1 MFTTGSK
8 LLIGSAFAA
17 ALFALVYG
25 VTQEGTLGTIGL
37 ISAAV
42 GLTLVAAINV
52 FARDSNVSA
61 MDPESFEASAA
72 ARNSAHPSPWPLFT
86 ALGATT
92 VTLGL
97 ITNRTFF
104 VLGMA
109 AIAAG
114 GLGWLVQA
122 WSERASTDRAFN
134 KRARNVLIDPIELP
148 IAGAVGAGILI
159 YAFSRI
165 MLGLPTKTATIIA
178 FGVMGAI
185 MLFVGAVVGLKR
197 GASRTAMTGTFG
209 LAAVALIAG
218 GAYAGLHGERETHPH
233 HTPGDI
239 AKDNE
244 CGPEETEADDL
255 ASQNVAAKANIAADV
270 IFDGSQLTYDLPGYD
285 GKSAGLTVPRSTPTN
300 VMFRNDSDDDA
311 RLVIE
316 MHPRLDDNGQPT
328 GPERICTALGEP
340 GSAQFLTLEFALPSS
355 AVEGGYA
362 FTVPGSDAS
371 LPVVVP

>member
-42 GLTLVAAINV
+42 GLGLLAAINV

-185 MLFVGAVVGLKR
+185 VLFVGAVVGLKR

>member
-25 VTQEGTLGTIGL
+25 VTQDGTLGTIGL

-42 GLTLVAAINV
+42 GLGLLAAINV

-61 MDPESFEASAA
+61 MDTDAFDASAA
-72 ARNSAHPSPWPLFT
+72 ARNTARPSLWPLLV

-104 VLGMA
+104 VLGLA
-109 AIAAG
+109 AILAG

-122 WSERASTDRAFN
+122 WSERASSDRAFN
-134 KRARNVLIDPIELP
+134 ARARNTLIDPIELP
-148 IAGAVGAGILI
+148 IAGAIGAGILI
-159 YAFSRI
+159 YSFSRI

-178 FGVMGAI
+178 FGVMGTI
-185 MLFVGAVVGLKR
+185 VLFVGAIVGLKR

-239 AKDNE
+239 AEEND
-244 CGPEETEADDL
+244 CGAEDTEADEL
-255 ASQNVAAKANIAADV
+255 ASQSVAAKANVAAELT
-270 IFDGSQLTYDLPGYD
+270 FDGSQLTYDLPGYD
-285 GKSAGLTVPRSTPTN
+285 GKSEGLTIPRSTPSN
-300 VMFRNDSDDDA
+300 ILFRNHGDDDA

-316 MHPRLDDNGQPT
+316 MHPRIDDNGQPT
-328 GPERICTALGEP
+328 GPERICTPLGEP
-340 GSAQFLTLEFALPSS
+340 GSTQFLTLTFALPSS
-355 AVEGGYA
+355 AVEGGYE
-362 FTVPGSDAS
+362 FTVPGSDAT

>member
-42 GLTLVAAINV
+42 GLGLLAAINV

-122 WSERASTDRAFN
+122 WSERASTDHAFN

-185 MLFVGAVVGLKR
+185 VLFVGAVVGLKR

>member
-1 MFTTGSK
+1 
-8 LLIGSAFAA
+8 LPA
-17 ALFALVYG
+17 Y
-25 VTQEGTLGTIGL
+25 
-37 ISAAV
+37 
-42 GLTLVAAINV
+42 
-52 FARDSNVSA
+52 
-61 MDPESFEASAA
+61 
-72 ARNSAHPSPWPLFT
+72 SAHPSPWPLFT

-104 VLGMA
+104 DLGMA

-114 GLGWLVQA
+114 GLGWIVQA

-185 MLFVGAVVGLKR
+185 VLFVGAVVGLKR

-218 GAYAGLHGERETHPH
+218 GA
-233 HTPGDI
+233 
-239 AKDNE
+239 
-244 CGPEETEADDL
+244 
-255 ASQNVAAKANIAADV
+255 
-270 IFDGSQLTYDLPGYD
+270 
-285 GKSAGLTVPRSTPTN
+285 
-300 VMFRNDSDDDA
+300 
-311 RLVIE
+311 
-316 MHPRLDDNGQPT
+316 
-328 GPERICTALGEP
+328 
-340 GSAQFLTLEFALPSS
+340 
-355 AVEGGYA
+355 
-362 FTVPGSDAS
+362 
-371 LPVVVP
+371 

>member
-25 VTQEGTLGTIGL
+25 VTQDGTLGTIGL
-37 ISAAV
+37 IAAAV
-42 GLTLVAAINV
+42 GLGLLAAINV

-61 MDPESFEASAA
+61 MDPDSFEASAA
-72 ARNSAHPSPWPLFT
+72 ARNSAGPSLWPLLT

-104 VLGMA
+104 ILGMA
-109 AIAAG
+109 AILAG
-114 GLGWLVQA
+114 GLGWLVQS

-134 KRARNVLIDPIELP
+134 QRARNVLVDPIELP
-148 IAGAVGAGILI
+148 IAAAVGAGILI

-178 FGVMGAI
+178 FGVMGTI
-185 MLFVGAVVGLKR
+185 VLFVGAIVGLKR

-209 LAAVALIAG
+209 LAAVALLAG

-239 AKDNE
+239 AEENE
-244 CGPEETEADDL
+244 CGDEETEADDL
-255 ASQNVAAKANIAADV
+255 ASQSVAAKANVAAELT
-270 IFDGSQLTYDLPGYD
+270 FDGSQLTYNLPGYN
-285 GKSAGLTVPRSTPTN
+285 GTSAGLTVPRSTPTN
-300 VMFRNDSDDDA
+300 ILFINDADDDA

-328 GPERICTALGEP
+328 GPERICTPLGEP
-340 GSAQFLTLEFALPSS
+340 GSTQFLTLEFALPSA
-355 AVEGGYA
+355 AVEGGYQ
-362 FTVPGSDAS
+362 FTVPGSDAT

>member
-17 ALFALVYG
+17 ALFAFVYG
-25 VTQEGTLGTIGL
+25 VTQEGSLGTIGL
-37 ISAAV
+37 VSAAV
-42 GLTLVAAINV
+42 GLALLAAINV
-52 FARDSNVSA
+52 FVRDSNVSA
-61 MDPESFEASAA
+61 MEPEAFEASAA
-72 ARNSAHPSPWPLFT
+72 ARSSARPSLWPLLT

-104 VLGMA
+104 ILGMA
-109 AIAAG
+109 AITAG

-122 WSERASTDRAFN
+122 WSERASADRTFN
-134 KRARNVLIDPIELP
+134 QRARNLLIDPIELP
-148 IAGAVGAGILI
+148 IAGAIGAGILI
-159 YAFSRI
+159 YSFSRI
-165 MLGLPTKTATIIA
+165 MLGLPSKTATIVA

-185 MLFVGAVVGLKR
+185 VLFVGAIVGLKR
-197 GASRTAMTGTFG
+197 GASRAAMTGTFG

-218 GAYAGLHGERETHPH
+218 GAYAGLNGERETHPH

-239 AKDNE
+239 AEENE
-244 CGPEETEADDL
+244 CGAEETEADDL
-255 ASQNVAAKANIAADV
+255 ASQSVASKANIAAELT
-270 IFDGSQLTYDLPGYD
+270 FDGSDLTYDLPGYD
-285 GKSAGLTVPRSTPTN
+285 GQSAGLTVPRSTPTN
-300 VMFRNDSDDDA
+300 IMFHNDGDDDA

-316 MHPRLDDNGQPT
+316 MHPRLDDDGNPT

-340 GSAQFLTLEFALPSS
+340 GSTQFLTLEFTMPSS
-355 AVEGGYA
+355 AVEGGYE
-362 FTVPGSDAS
+362 FTVPGTDAT

>member
-25 VTQEGTLGTIGL
+25 VTQEGTLGTLGL

-42 GLTLVAAINV
+42 GLALLAVINV
-52 FARDSNVSA
+52 FVRDSNVSA
-61 MDPESFEASAA
+61 MDTEAFESSAA
-72 ARNSAHPSPWPLFT
+72 ARDTAQPSLWPLLV
-86 ALGATT
+86 ALGGTT

-104 VLGMA
+104 VLGIA

-122 WSERASTDRAFN
+122 WSERASANPAYN

-148 IAGAVGAGILI
+148 IAGAIGAGILI
-159 YAFSRI
+159 YSFSRI
-165 MLGLPTKTATIIA
+165 MLGLPTKTATIVA

-185 MLFVGAVVGLKR
+185 VLFIGAIVGLKR
-197 GASRTAMTGTFG
+197 GASRTALTGTFG

-218 GAYAGLHGERETHPH
+218 GAYAGLKGERETHPH
-233 HTPGDI
+233 HTTGDI
-239 AKDNE
+239 AEENE
-244 CGPEETEADDL
+244 CGAEETEADER
-255 ASQNVAAKANIAADV
+255 ASQSVASKANVAAELT
-270 IFDGSQLTYDLPGYD
+270 FDGSQLTYDLPGYD
-285 GKSAGLTVPRSTPTN
+285 GESPGLVIPRSTPTN
-300 VMFRNDSDDDA
+300 VMFKNDGDEEA
-311 RLVIE
+311 RLAIE

-328 GPERICTALGEP
+328 GPERVCTALGEP
-340 GSAQFLTLEFALPSS
+340 GSTQFLTLTFAMPSS
-355 AVEGGYA
+355 AVEDGYQ
-362 FTVPGSDAS
+362 FVVPGTDAT

>member
-37 ISAAV
+37 VSAAV
-42 GLTLVAAINV
+42 GLALLAAINV

-61 MDPESFEASAA
+61 MDPDSFEASAA
-72 ARNSAHPSPWPLFT
+72 ARNTARPSLWPLLT

-97 ITNRTFF
+97 ITNRTYF

-109 AIAAG
+109 AIVAG
-114 GLGWLVQA
+114 GLGWLVQS
-122 WSERASTDRAFN
+122 WSERASADRAFN
-134 KRARNVLIDPIELP
+134 ARARNNLVDPIELP
-148 IAGAVGAGILI
+148 IAGAIGAGIMI
-159 YAFSRI
+159 YSFSRI
-165 MLGLPTKTATIIA
+165 MLGLPSKTATIIA
-178 FGVMGAI
+178 FGVMGTI
-185 MLFVGAVVGLKR
+185 VLFVGAVVGLKR

-239 AKDNE
+239 AEENE
-244 CGPEETEADDL
+244 CGPEPTAADEL
-255 ASQNVAAKANIAADV
+255 ASQSVASKANVAAELT
-270 IFDGSQLTYDLPGYD
+270 FDGTRLTYDLPGYD
-285 GKSAGLTVPRSTPTN
+285 GKSAGLTIPRSTPTN
-300 VMFRNDSDDDA
+300 VMFHNDADDDA

-316 MHPRLDDNGQPT
+316 MHPRLDDDGRPT
-328 GPERICTALGEP
+328 GPERICTPLGEP
-340 GSAQFLTLEFALPSS
+340 GSTQFLTLEFALPST
-355 AVEGGYA
+355 AVEGGYE
-362 FTVPGSDAS
+362 FTVPGSDAT

>member
-17 ALFALVYG
+17 WLFALAYG
-25 VTQEGTLGTIGL
+25 VTQDGTLGTIGL

-61 MDPESFEASAA
+61 MEPEGFEASAA
-72 ARNSAHPSPWPLFT
+72 ARNSARPSLWPLLV

-97 ITNRTFF
+97 ITNRAFF
-104 VLGMA
+104 ILGMA
-109 AIAAG
+109 AIVAG

-122 WSERASTDRAFN
+122 WSERASADRAFN
-134 KRARNVLIDPIELP
+134 KRARNMLIDPIELP
-148 IAGAVGAGILI
+148 IAGAIGAGILI
-159 YAFSRI
+159 YSFSRI
-165 MLGLPTKTATIIA
+165 MLGLPTKTATIVA
-178 FGVMGAI
+178 FGVMASI
-185 MLFVGAVVGLKR
+185 VLFVGAIVGLKR

-209 LAAVALIAG
+209 IAVVALIAG
-218 GAYAGLHGERETHPH
+218 GAYAGLHGERDTEKH

-239 AKDNE
+239 AEDNE

-255 ASQNVAAKANIAADV
+255 ASQSVAAKANIAAELT
-270 IFDGSQLTYDLPGYD
+270 FDGSQLTYNLPGYD
-285 GKSAGLTVPRSTPTN
+285 GKSPGLVIPRSTPTN
-300 VMFRNDSDDDA
+300 VMFKNDGDDDV
-311 RLVIE
+311 RLAIE
-316 MHPRLDDNGQPT
+316 MHPRVDDQGQPI
-328 GPERICTALGEP
+328 GPERLCTALGEP
-340 GSAQFLTLEFALPSS
+340 GSTQFLTLKFAMPSS
-355 AVEGGYA
+355 AVEGGYE
-362 FTVPGSDAS
+362 FTVPGTDAT